1 MEKGKPRLP
10 RVYLLR
16 NGLCQGSRIDMVY
29 ADIYTDLKLA
39 NKTKIIHI
47 MVSLLI
53 IIILFLLTDSPQKL
67 KLEKIHEAL
76 TILFYV
82 SPA

>member
-1 MEKGKPRLP
+1 
-10 RVYLLR
+10 
-16 NGLCQGSRIDMVY
+16 MVY

-82 SPA
+82 SPAWGVLSYKDFSFFIKNTKK